1 MLLNTTGLGDKEHM
15 ENNMLKFK
23 EFIKNVNESL
33 EDIQGKVVDVNEL
46 SKHLN
51 KTQMKNLMNHP
62 WHKTYAVYPG
72 KPTAY
77 RVSMTKDALGGGK
90 MFNIEAG
97 NGQPRNKEIFGD
109 KQDVRHLVSFEFYKN
124 KIGNAHLFHNYGDQR
139 HPETGRKV
147 WVYHRSH
154 KSDD

>member
-1 MLLNTTGLGDKEHM
+1 
-15 ENNMLKFK
+15 
-23 EFIKNVNESL
+23 
-33 EDIQGKVVDVNEL
+33 
-46 SKHLN
+46 
-51 KTQMKNLMNHP
+51 MKNLMNHP

-124 KIGNAHLFHNYGDQR
+124 KIKHVQFISNTKRTMFSVNNGNYLD
-139 HPETGRKV
+139 
-147 WVYHRSH
+147 
-154 KSDD
+154 